1 MVREFTLE
9 GLTVYYQGERWIAVS
24 DTGVEATWDRPFT
37 KVTEGLDEESQAWG
51 KAVHGQIMAS
61 LKAEEGIP
69 YEGGAPPEAID
80 KMTAWGFKL

>member
-9 GLTVYYQGERWIAVS
+9 GLTVYYQGDRWVAVS
-24 DTGVEATWDRPFT
+24 DTGVEATADRPFT

-51 KAVHGQIMAS
+51 KSVTSQIQA
-61 LKAEEGIP
+61 KIGAEDGIP

-80 KMTAWGFKL
+80 KMTAWGFAI